1 MTKFL
6 RSLAALLLLLT
17 GPLAAQQ
24 SQPTPQPVVAVP
36 VQEALRPALW
46 KVADADTTIYLF
58 GTIHALPADL
68 AWLEG
73 TIANALDESD
83 ELVTEI
89 PEPNPEQMQ
98 ALVLTRAILPAGQ
111 TLRGLLPP
119 EEHKAYEAAMTANG
133 VPPAAFE
140 RFKPWYV
147 GLALT
152 TLPLLRDGYAVENGV
167 EQALTARHKGKGKA
181 HLALET
187 IEFQLGM
194 FDDLP
199 LASQRA
205 FLSEVIAGQKDLRS
219 QLDQIVRDWGAGKE
233 DKLAEL
239 LNQTGDDPAMRER
252 IFTQR
257 NSNWVGW
264 IRTRMAR
271 PGTSFMAVGAGHLSG
286 ADSVIDLLGKRG
298 LTVTRIQ

>member
-6 RSLAALLLLLT
+6 RSVAALLLLFT

-36 VQEALRPALW
+36 AQEALRPALW
-46 KVADADTTIYLF
+46 KLADADTTIYLF

-73 TIANALDESD
+73 TVANALDGSD

-98 ALVLTRAILPAGQ
+98 ALVLSRAILPTGQ

-119 EEHKAYEAAMTANG
+119 DEHKAYEAAMTTNG

-152 TLPLLRDGYAVENGV
+152 TLPLLREGYAVENGV
-167 EQALTARHKGKGKA
+167 EQALTARHRGKGKPQI
-181 HLALET
+181 ALET

-199 LASQRA
+199 LASQRK
-205 FLSEVIAGQKDLRS
+205 FLSEVIAGQKELRS
-219 QLDQIVRDWGAGKE
+219 QLDQIIRDWGAGKE

-239 LNQTGDDPAMRER
+239 LNQDGDDPAMRER

-257 NSNWVGW
+257 NINWVSW
-264 IRTRMAR
+264 IGARMTK
-271 PGTSFMAVGAGHLSG
+271 PGTAFMAVGAGHLSG
-286 ADSVIDLLGKRG
+286 TDSVIDLLGKRG